1 MRHGAD
7 PAGRREL
14 RVSRTV
20 LHFVPR
26 AQLEPQ
32 ENLDAF
38 VELCRQSEVLGAR
51 RQFDENVWDTGNR
64 KGHNGRLRA
73 IFSTMEAASQDKP
86 EPSMPPQFLD
96 FAKAVLV
103 YLQDSRPLTSQAVRI
118 SALRYLEAS
127 LREWGKGS
135 RPTAVNEEVLDTAVE
150 LAHKNVSAGVAYRV
164 AGQLKIVA
172 DLMGSK
178 GFITLRQPWGHGL
191 KKPRELGSRIS
202 KEAITARQSKMP
214 SAAAIR
220 ALGGIFQDAIASRD
234 VLVSSATALMT
245 CAPERINEVLRLT
258 RNCVEKGDGRFAGHV
273 GLRWAGSKGAND
285 TIKWLPTVMT
295 TVAKQAVANLL
306 AVTRPAQEIAAWYTE
321 NPTSLYLHEDVAHL
335 RGCELLSPSEIAV
348 ILWGDE
354 SRRLSANTWA
364 QTTHK
369 LPKHQRGTGR
379 AAFAFKDVE
388 QAVLAML
395 PDTFPYVPGAPQLL
409 CMDSLAVVRVNEMH
423 AARVTYRCMFTCAD
437 YGTIAN
443 ALARHDGQP
452 SIFDRFGYTEDDGSP
467 IEMNTHSLRH
477 YLNMLA
483 QMGGMSSAEIA
494 LFSGR
499 KDAAQNSAYDHMTSD
514 EVQAPISDAL
524 SQGFMGG
531 LVAREPRRLVARTQF
546 SDLGATAAHTTDF
559 GYCLHDFASEPC
571 QMHRDCIN
579 CEEHECVKGEA
590 HKEANL
596 RASKAEMEQ
605 LLEVAKQGLTDDEYG
620 ADSWVAHQTK
630 TLERID
636 SLLSIYEDPWVPRGA
651 QIRLNVTN
659 RALITQEP
667 ASQPIHV
674 VQTGKRKLL
683 S

>member
-1 MRHGAD
+1 MRRGTEA
-7 PAGRREL
+7 ACGRERL
-14 RVSRTV
+14 VSATV
-20 LHFVPR
+20 LHFIPQ
-26 AQLEPQ
+26 AELAPQ
-32 ENLDAF
+32 ENIDAF
-38 VELCRQSEVLGAR
+38 VKLCRQSEVLGAR
-51 RQFDENVWDTGNR
+51 LQFDKNAWDTGNR
-64 KGHNGRLRA
+64 KGHNGKLRV
-73 IFSTMEAASQDKP
+73 IFSTMEAASQNMA
-86 EPSMPPQFLD
+86 EPSMPSQFLD

-103 YLQDSRPLTSQAVRI
+103 YLQDSRPVTSLGIRI

-127 LREWGKGS
+127 LRDWGKGS
-135 RPTAVNEEVLDTAVE
+135 RPTTVNEEVLDTAVE

-164 AGQLKIVA
+164 AGQLEIVA
-172 DLMGSK
+172 DLMRSK
-178 GFITLRQPWGHGL
+178 GFITLRQRWEHGL

-214 SAAAIR
+214 SAAALR
-220 ALGGIFQDAIASRD
+220 ALGGIFQDAIAPRD

-258 RNCVEKGDGRFAGHV
+258 RNCVESGDGRFAGQV
-273 GLRWAGSKGAND
+273 GLRWAGSKGAKD
-285 TIKWLPTVMT
+285 TIKWVPTVMAP
-295 TVAKQAVANLL
+295 VAQQAVTNLL
-306 AVTRPAQEIAAWYTE
+306 SVTLPAREVAAWYTE
-321 NPTSLYLHEDVAHL
+321 NPKSIYLHEDVAYL
-335 RGCELLSPSEIAV
+335 RGRELLSPREIAA

-354 SRRLSANTWA
+354 ALRNSANAWA
-364 QTTHK
+364 QRAHR
-369 LPKHQRGTGR
+369 LPKRQLGARRVVFT
-379 AAFAFKDVE
+379 FKDVE
-388 QAVLAML
+388 QAVLSML

-409 CMDSLAVVRVNEMH
+409 CKDSLVVVRVDEMH
-423 AARVTYRCMFTCAD
+423 SVNTTYRCMFTCAD
-437 YGTIAN
+437 YNTIAN
-443 ALARHDGQP
+443 ALTRHDGRA

-467 IEMNTHSLRH
+467 IEINSHSLRH

-499 KDAAQNSAYDHMTSD
+499 KDTAQNRAYDHMTSD

-546 SDLGATAAHTTDF
+546 SGLGATAAHTTDF

-579 CEEHECVKGEA
+579 CEEHECIKGEA

-596 RASKAEMEQ
+596 RASKAETEQ
-605 LLEVAKQGLTDDEYG
+605 LLEAAKRALSDHEYG
-620 ADSWVAHQTK
+620 VDSWVAHQTE

-636 SLLSIYEDPWVPRGA
+636 ALLSIYEDPTVPRGA

-659 RALITQEP
+659 PALITQEP
-667 ASQPIHV
+667 ASQPIHF

>member
-1 MRHGAD
+1 MEHLVSGA
-7 PAGRREL
+7 
-14 RVSRTV
+14 V
-20 LHFVPR
+20 LHFVPS
-26 AQLEPQ
+26 AELEPQ

-51 RQFDENVWDTGNR
+51 LQFDENVWDTGNR
-64 KGHNGRLRA
+64 KGHNSRLRA

-86 EPSMPPQFLD
+86 EPSMPPPFLD
-96 FAKAVLV
+96 FAKAAIV
-103 YLQDSRPLTSQAVRI
+103 YLQDSRPVISQAVRI

-127 LREWGKGS
+127 LRAWGKGS
-135 RPTAVNEEVLDTAVE
+135 LPTAVNEEVLDTAVE
-150 LAHKNVSAGVAYRV
+150 LAHKNGSPGGAYRV
-164 AGQLKIVA
+164 AGQLRIMA

-178 GFITLRQPWGHGL
+178 GFITFRQPWEHGL
-191 KKPRELGSRIS
+191 KRPRELGSRIS
-202 KEAITARQSKMP
+202 KEALTARQSKMP
-214 SAAAIR
+214 SAAALR
-220 ALGGIFQDAIASRD
+220 ALGGIFQDAVAVRD
-234 VLVSSATALMT
+234 VLVSSCTALMT

-273 GLRWAGSKGAND
+273 GLRWAGSKGGND
-285 TIKWLPTVMT
+285 TIKWLPTVMAS
-295 TVAKQAVANLL
+295 VAEQAVANLL

-321 NPTSLYLHEDVAHL
+321 NPTSIYLHEDVAHL
-335 RGCELLSPSEIAV
+335 RGCELLSTTEIAA
-348 ILWGDE
+348 ILWGE
-354 SRRLSANTWA
+354 GALRVSANTWA
-364 QTTHK
+364 QKTHK
-369 LPKHQRGTGR
+369 LPKHQLDARR
-379 AAFAFKDVE
+379 VAFTFKDVE
-388 QAVLAML
+388 QAVLSML

-409 CMDSLAVVRVNEMH
+409 CKDSLVVVRVDEMH
-423 AARVTYRCMFTCAD
+423 AVHRTCRCMFTCAD
-437 YGTIAN
+437 YDTIAS
-443 ALARHDGQP
+443 ALVRHVGRP

-467 IEMNTHSLRH
+467 IEMITHSLRH

-499 KDAAQNSAYDHMTSD
+499 KDMAQNRAYDHMTAD

-524 SQGFMGG
+524 SRGFMDG
-531 LVAREPRRLVARTQF
+531 LVEREPRRLVARTQF
-546 SDLGATAAHTTDF
+546 SELGATAAHTTDF

-596 RASKAEMEQ
+596 RASKAETEQ
-605 LLEVAKQGLTDDEYG
+605 LLEVARQGLSHDEYG

-636 SLLSIYEDPWVPRGA
+636 SLLSIYEDSSVPRGA

-659 RALITQEP
+659 PAPITQEP
-667 ASQPIHV
+667 ASQPIHF
-674 VQTGKRKLL
+674 VQTRKRKLL